1 MSPATLSRKAQT
13 ALQAKSDLAAGPRGS
28 TPSRPCHS
36 TLRAGDHS
44 AVSKQRLL
52 CRANVISAAD
62 QHRKQR
68 ESSRSELSADT
79 WNPYKNCM
87 LGSLRGENK
96 WRIPLFLS
104 RCFLKHSGSGCPP
117 ALGQTV
123 CPAAHGWCLEL
134 RRPWGGHMAV
144 QGYQP
149 CQGSLKKHH
158 NSLPLSL
165 PQVQNSAAR
174 HWLIPGQDFF

>member
-1 MSPATLSRKAQT
+1 MPPATLSRKARA

-62 QHRKQR
+62 QHEEQQV
-68 ESSRSELSADT
+68 SSRRELSADT
-79 WNPYKNCM
+79 WNLYKDCM
-87 LGSLRGENK
+87 FESLRGENK

-104 RCFLKHSGSGCPP
+104 RCFLKLSGSGCPP
-117 ALGQTV
+117 ALGQRV
-123 CPAAHGWCLEL
+123 CPAARGWCLML
-134 RRPWGGHMAV
+134 RGPWDAPWEATWHSKSISHAKV
-144 QGYQP
+144 LP
-149 CQGSLKKHH
+149 KNTRAPHPFPSPRHRSL
-158 NSLPLSL
+158 
-165 PQVQNSAAR
+165 Q
-174 HWLIPGQDFF
+174 LIIG